1 MARGSLIHG
10 LASSESK
17 IHQIIIIN
25 GVLKGEKRIL
35 SRSKHRKLSKMTRE
49 FASEQINSPLHGVGI
64 SDATRSQ
71 AKRKWN
77 HKANQKKRELPYAE
91 TSRAMLINRAQNC
104 THVIPN
110 RIWLDFHII

>member
-1 MARGSLIHG
+1 
-10 LASSESK
+10 
-17 IHQIIIIN
+17 
-25 GVLKGEKRIL
+25 
-35 SRSKHRKLSKMTRE
+35 MTRE
-49 FASEQINSPLHGVGI
+49 FASEQINFPLHGVGI